1 MKILLTIYAAIN
13 LIAFILF
20 GVDKRRA
27 IRHSWRISEACLLLS
42 AAMFGGLECFSG
54 NAAFPSQDKTSKICN
69 SCAYIY
75 DFSIG
80 DSVLSVQKIMPLRRS
95 RPPLSYRDSD
105 WF

>member
-42 AAMFGGLECFSG
+42 AAMFGGLG
-54 NAAFPSQDKTSKICN
+54 AFLGMQLFRHKTKHPRFVILVPVFMIFQLVILFYLCRKL
-69 SCAYIY
+69 C
-75 DFSIG
+75 
-80 DSVLSVQKIMPLRRS
+80 L
-95 RPPLSYRDSD
+95 
-105 WF
+105 